1 MATQEGKSSKMKF
14 WPLCRVKGWRIRNL
28 FKIRKNNVTKLA
40 VENTEPSPQEDNL
53 ISEPTFASLSP
64 FFNYHPEDSVSLDGQ
79 TKRELQ
85 EHFIYC
91 QGIVLTAAAKE
102 LTDEEWCLLYED
114 VFKPLDFNSILNQ
127 RSKSLPSGTC
137 DKFW

>member
-1 MATQEGKSSKMKF
+1 MATQEGKSSKIKF
-14 WPLCRVKGWRIRNL
+14 WPLCKAKGWRIRNS

-85 EHFIYC
+85 EHFISC
-91 QGIVLTAAAKE
+91 QWIVLTAAAKE

-114 VFKPLDFNSILNQ
+114 VFKPLDFHSILNQ
-127 RSKSLPSGTC
+127 RSNSLPSGTC
-137 DKFW
+137 DNFW